1 MCGIAGFWRNTSDQ
15 STDWLEETASAMA
28 NTLVHR
34 GPDDCGT
41 WVDQEVGIAFGHRRL
56 SIIDISEAGHQ
67 PMISADGRY
76 VIIYNGEVY
85 NFQGLGEQLEKLGHS
100 FKGHSDTEVMLAAFV
115 QWGVEA
121 SVKKFNGM
129 FAFAVWD
136 RRDRLLWLARDRI
149 GEKPLYYGVQ
159 DGTFFFASE
168 LKAIRAHPDFRPTIN
183 RDALASF
190 LRFSYVPAPYSIY
203 EGIKK
208 LLPGHMLCLKS
219 PLGES
224 DSQPYWSLEEVMNA
238 SKRTPFSGSE
248 DEAVDELEV
257 RLKKTVKS
265 RMVSDV
271 PLGAFLSG
279 GIDSSTIVA
288 LMQYQSNRP
297 VNTFTIGFHEKEFNE
312 AIYAKKVAEHLGTN
326 HTELYVT
333 SQEAMDVIP
342 KLPKMYDEPFADS
355 SQIPTHLISVL
366 ARKHI
371 TVSLSGDGG
380 DELFAGYNRY
390 LIAERLWKVA
400 SRIPNALKNK
410 TADLVAGI
418 SPESIERFYGKIE
431 GILPNRMKVSLPTE
445 KFYKLARVLRATS
458 SPQAVYKR
466 IVSIIH
472 TPEELL
478 TSGSELTT
486 THDSETLWQEIDD
499 TVLTM
504 VYLDLM
510 TYHPDDILQKIDR
523 ASMSVSLETRIP
535 YLDHNLV
542 GFIMSLPLE
551 MKIRNGSSKWL
562 LRQVLYRYLPQQ
574 LVERPKMGFSVPVGE
589 WIKNSMREWTESLIN
604 AKRLKEE
611 GYYHEKEVDKMW
623 KQHLSG
629 RFNHTHELWNILMFQ
644 AWLSN
649 QSGTNH

>member
-1 MCGIAGFWRNTSDQ
+1 MLTSF
-15 STDWLEETASAMA
+15 
-28 NTLVHR
+28 
-34 GPDDCGT
+34 
-41 WVDQEVGIAFGHRRL
+41 I
-56 SIIDISEAGHQ
+56 
-67 PMISADGRY
+67 
-76 VIIYNGEVY
+76 
-85 NFQGLGEQLEKLGHS
+85 
-100 FKGHSDTEVMLAAFV
+100 

-129 FAFAVWD
+129 FAFALWD
-136 RRDRLLWLARDRI
+136 RQKRQLWLARDRI

-238 SKRTPFSGSE
+238 SKRTPFLGSE

-312 AIYAKKVAEHLGTN
+312 AVYAKKVAEHLGTN

-342 KLPKMYDEPFADS
+342 KLPEMYDEPFADS

-366 ARKHI
+366 AGKHV
-371 TVSLSGDGG
+371 TVALSGDGG

-400 SRIPNALKNK
+400 GRIPNTLKNK
-410 TADLVAGI
+410 TADLLSGV
-418 SPESIERFYGKIE
+418 SPESVERFYNKIE
-431 GILPNRMKVSLPTE
+431 GILPRKMKVSLPAE
-445 KFYKLARVLRATS
+445 KFYKLARALRATS
-458 SPQAVYKR
+458 TPRAVYKR

-472 TPEELL
+472 KPEQLL
-478 TSGSELTT
+478 TSGKELTT
-486 THDSETLWQEIDD
+486 TIDAKTPWQEINN

-510 TYHPDDILQKIDR
+510 TYHPDDILQKVDR
-523 ASMSVSLETRIP
+523 AAMSVSLETRVP
-535 YLDHNLV
+535 FLDHNLV
-542 GFIMSLPLE
+542 EFIMSLPLE
-551 MKIRNGSSKWL
+551 MKIRNGSNKWI
-562 LRQVLYRYLPQQ
+562 LRQVLYRHLP
-574 LVERPKMGFSVPVGE
+574 LKLMDRPKMGFAVPVGD
-589 WIKNSMREWTESLIN
+589 WIKGSMREWAEELIAQN
-604 AKRLKEE
+604 RIEQE
-611 GYYHEKEVDKMW
+611 GYFNSQAVGEMW
-623 KQHLSG
+623 QQHLSR

-644 AWLSN
+644 SWLKAWEY
-649 QSGTNH
+649 